1 GRYIGHS
8 LLFDIAISVIVLS
21 LFWRNRRIWIGFIV
35 GWQTHLILDTGGFIP
50 WLFPFVNYDFPERTL
65 SYWEMVQLP
74 SIYLNEIFGA
84 VGLIIVVILYLH
96 RKIPVL
102 DMLKEDFYKQPSYLI
117 TIDKNRKNI

>member
-1 GRYIGHS
+1 IGHS
-8 LLFDIAISVIVLS
+8 LLFDIAISIIVLAV
-21 LFWRNRRIWIGFIV
+21 FWRNRRIWIGFIV
-35 GWQTHLILDTGGFIP
+35 GWQTHLILDTGGFMP

-65 SYWEMVQLP
+65 SYWEIVQLP

-84 VGLIIVVILYLH
+84 VGLIIVVILYLR

-117 TIDKNRKNI
+117 TIGKNRKNI